1 MDFSAICRFCMAK
14 DVPMCNITHDI
25 SIQIKASSLLPN
37 LKLLDERFPNHI
49 CKNCLYQLNAA
60 YKFKKKC
67 EKTDIILRQ
76 HLRKGRASTGPV
88 VSTKSSNPPEEI
100 QIDSD
105 DDEDAN
111 NIAEPLVVLSSNA
124 NLEDQDPLDLG
135 HEENQSLYDADSSHI
150 PVPRNNVQND
160 DVVLSRSDKPLNS
173 NGSQTFSIHLQQSG
187 MMRMK
192 NNNGIFQV
200 PHEQDS
206 VTIERTTMGQSINST
221 RISDSTVGQS
231 INSTHINDCTVE
243 QSLNNTHINNSA
255 GGQISVPEHFLNEGY
270 EKMEYQNNT
279 GERFKCPV
287 CSAAFVSK
295 YRMELHLS
303 EHDGE
308 TPYICPL
315 CKKGFGREGGLKAH
329 LKLHSG
335 ERPHVCEVCNKAFS
349 LKGNLKVHQ
358 RLHTGERPFQCT
370 ICMKAFTQKISLTK
384 HLSIHKAAL

>member
-124 NLEDQDPLDLG
+124 NLEDQDHCGRGDRTCCCSRPPGPLLV
-135 HEENQSLYDADSSHI
+135 HI
-150 PVPRNNVQND
+150 
-160 DVVLSRSDKPLNS
+160 
-173 NGSQTFSIHLQQSG
+173 TH
-187 MMRMK
+187 
-192 NNNGIFQV
+192 GI
-200 PHEQDS
+200 
-206 VTIERTTMGQSINST
+206 I
-221 RISDSTVGQS
+221 
-231 INSTHINDCTVE
+231 
-243 QSLNNTHINNSA
+243 
-255 GGQISVPEHFLNEGY
+255 
-270 EKMEYQNNT
+270 
-279 GERFKCPV
+279 
-287 CSAAFVSK
+287 
-295 YRMELHLS
+295 
-303 EHDGE
+303 
-308 TPYICPL
+308 
-315 CKKGFGREGGLKAH
+315 
-329 LKLHSG
+329 
-335 ERPHVCEVCNKAFS
+335 S
-349 LKGNLKVHQ
+349 LKFMTYASN
-358 RLHTGERPFQCT
+358 C
-370 ICMKAFTQKISLTK
+370 
-384 HLSIHKAAL
+384 